1 MAFTNP
7 SGRRLTSFDAI
18 TALSSANSTSLGTAD
33 GINLGAG
40 YSKHSMQV
48 VTAASSF
55 VVQLQ
60 GSIAGGS
67 SDWVTLGIIAT
78 SSGGASG
85 SIVTSTEQGITAFA
99 VTRVRANLVTIPTTA
114 VASGTINAFIA
125 VVQ

>member
-1 MAFTNP
+1 MALDTP

-18 TALSSANSTSLGTAD
+18 TALSSANSTSSGTET
-33 GINLGAG
+33 GTNLGAA

-60 GSIAGGS
+60 GSLAGGS
-67 SDWVTLGIIAT
+67 SDWATMGIIAT

-99 VTRVRANLVTIPTTA
+99 VTRVRSQVITIPSTA
-114 VASGTINAFIA
+114 DASGTINALIA